1 MLELLTCHDT
11 LTNAINKHI
20 PVKTVTFDK
29 HKHRKSH
36 WITKGIIKSIRF
48 RDNLYLKLKKT
59 PIDSMEFRCSQQN
72 LKTYN
77 AILRRNIKLAKRFYY
92 NDRFEKY
99 KHDIKNT
106 WRTIKELITR
116 KSPKNNFPDYFQI
129 GDEREYDKATIA
141 HKFNT
146 YFASIGIELASAIS
160 NAGDITYKDFL
171 QTPIADRFTFVPVN
185 DETIIRIIDNLKSKS
200 SYGHDGLSSLL
211 LKTIKKMTS
220 AEAWHL

>member
-1 MLELLTCHDT
+1 M
-11 LTNAINKHI
+11 
-20 PVKTVTFDK
+20 
-29 HKHRKSH
+29 
-36 WITKGIIKSIRF
+36 
-48 RDNLYLKLKKT
+48 
-59 PIDSMEFRCSQQN
+59 
-72 LKTYN
+72 
-77 AILRRNIKLAKRFYY
+77 AKRFYY

-129 GDEREYDKATIA
+129 GDERKYDKATIA
-141 HKFNT
+141 NTFNT
-146 YFASIGIELASAIS
+146 YFAYIGIELASAIY
-160 NAGDITYKDFL
+160 NAGDITYNDFL

-185 DETIIRIIDNLKSKS
+185 DETIIRIIDNLKSKT

-220 AEAWHL
+220 AEAWQL